1 MRIAVLGAGSWG
13 TTVASLLAGR
23 HDCTVWA
30 RDPELAREIHERDA
44 NSRYLPGFTLPSA
57 LKATADLEK
66 AVHDVDLLVVGVP
79 THGFRAILVEARPY
93 LRPWIPVVSLA
104 KGFERGSLL
113 RMTQLIRDALPGHP
127 AAALTGPN
135 LAKEI
140 MAGQAAASVIA
151 TEDLDVARALQS
163 VMQRGVFR
171 IYTNDD
177 VIGCEIG
184 GALKNVV
191 AIATGVAQGLGVGD
205 NTRAAVISR
214 GLAEITRLGVAMG
227 GEAVTFSGL
236 TGLGDLIA
244 TCMSPL
250 SRNRTLGEQLGRRPD
265 AGGDH
270 RADPHRGRRRRHCP
284 HRARASRTPRHRD
297 ARLQRGLPGPDR
309 RDPRVRGLPRPDPV
323 LPGRPRA
330 RARLAGARF
339 AGPDAPCQH
348 EAVSYANVRVMQ
360 RPAVVIGP
368 PTCTGRSR
376 RPSPHGGAT
385 PLAPPEGRPAL
396 ANRYCLTLHG

>member
-13 TTVASLLAGR
+13 TTVASLLAGH

-30 RDPELAREIHERDA
+30 RDPELAREIYERDA
-44 NSRYLPGFTLPSA
+44 NSRYLPGFALPPN

-66 AVHDVDLLVVGVP
+66 AVHDTDLLVVGVP

-113 RMTQLIRDALPGHP
+113 RMTQLIGEELPGHP

-151 TEDLDVARALQS
+151 TEDLAVAAALQA
-163 VMQRGVFR
+163 VMRRGLFR
-171 IYTNDD
+171 IYTNHD
-177 VIGCEIG
+177 VIGCELG
-184 GALKNVV
+184 GAMKNVV

-214 GLAEITRLGVAMG
+214 GLAEIARLGVAMG
-227 GEAVTFSGL
+227 GEAATFAGL
-236 TGLGDLIA
+236 AGLGDLIA

-250 SRNRTLGEQLGRRPD
+250 SRNRTLGEQLG
-265 AGGDH
+265 AGKTLAEITGATRTVAEGVGTAFTVH
-270 RADPHRGRRRRHCP
+270 ELAERYGMEMPVCREVYRVLAGEIP
-284 HRARASRTPRHRD
+284 AS
-297 ARLQRGLPGPDR
+297 AAYRGLRIEAGHEREPG
-309 RDPRVRGLPRPDPV
+309 
-323 LPGRPRA
+323 
-330 RARLAGARF
+330 
-339 AGPDAPCQH
+339 
-348 EAVSYANVRVMQ
+348 
-360 RPAVVIGP
+360 
-368 PTCTGRSR
+368 
-376 RPSPHGGAT
+376 
-385 PLAPPEGRPAL
+385 
-396 ANRYCLTLHG
+396 